1 MSWKVSLQE
10 NIQDSK
16 TELRASE
23 GRFDE
28 PRKLLPE
35 GTNKGTA
42 HDSADLD
49 VVMMQHLIV
58 DKQL

>member
-1 MSWKVSLQE
+1 VSVLE

-16 TELRASE
+16 TELGLSE
-23 GRFDE
+23 GRSDE

-35 GTNKGTA
+35 GTSRENLNWTN
-42 HDSADLD
+42 SADLD